1 MNILLDFLIAEVETM
16 EKHLTAEEI
25 KEIKRITKDK
35 KKILKFI
42 CYITMVQMIILY
54 KEVRDE
60 NNE

>member
-54 KEVRDE
+54 KEVRNENDE
-60 NNE
+60 